1 LRQPYV
7 VGLGGTTR
15 ANSSTEKALRYAL
28 RVAEGEGAQ
37 TKLYVGPDLATLP
50 LYAPESPERTDLAR
64 ALVDDLRRADGVIVG
79 SPGYHG
85 SVSGLVKNALDYTED
100 MRDDEMPYFAE
111 RPVGIIAT
119 GMGWQATVTTLEAVR
134 SIVHALRGWATPLG
148 AVLNT
153 TTPAFDAAGEPADER
168 TAFQLAT
175 VAQEVLWFARLRIS
189 SLETAG

>member
-1 LRQPYV
+1 MRQPYV